1 MVLSNTTP
9 TSNGTSRSSTVLGRR
24 QLNRFSWFVTT
35 GVEEFILS
43 GGELFADNDVDDGSK
58 EDNEEEDEITES
70 DKHYI
75 QVIMLCEYDF

>member
-1 MVLSNTTP
+1 MVLSTTTP
-9 TSNGTSRSSTVLGRR
+9 ISNGTSRSSTILGRR

-43 GGELFADNDVDDGSK
+43 GGELFADNDEANESK
-58 EDNEEEDEITES
+58 EDNEEEEGITES

-75 QVIMLCEYDF
+75 QVSNAM

>member
-1 MVLSNTTP
+1 MVSSTTSP
-9 TSNGTSRSSTVLGRR
+9 ISNGPSRSSTILGRR

-43 GGELFADNDVDDGSK
+43 GGELFADSDSANESK
-58 EDNEEEDEITES
+58 GDNEEGDEITES

-75 QVIMLCEYDF
+75 QVNNST

>member
-1 MVLSNTTP
+1 MVLSSTTP
-9 TSNGTSRSSTVLGRR
+9 TSNGPSRSSTILGRR

-43 GGELFADNDVDDGSK
+43 GGELLSDNDAVNGSNDDH
-58 EDNEEEDEITES
+58 EDEEEITEA

-75 QVIMLCEYDF
+75 HVGNSYLVLC